1 MNERRGLGRRS
12 RRSDEEVRPQ
22 AADGCTRRG
31 LHKARARPSSA
42 SSGVVR
48 ELPVVD
54 VDNIHVVVTLLPAHL
69 SHVAERCRDP
79 WSRVAATRACG
90 RLGHRHGITFDG
102 ARSWRP
108 HAQPSRLCCILCV
121 CIDTVFRAQLIL
133 GVHCHMRCAWDW
145 RGSVYVNVWKIANS
159 TDNGTSKGNTGS

>member
-54 VDNIHVVVTLLPAHL
+54 VDMWLLPCFPPTSHTWLRDVVTRGAVWLPPV
-69 SHVAERCRDP
+69 HVGV
-79 WSRVAATRACG
+79 W
-90 RLGHRHGITFDG
+90 GIVT
-102 ARSWRP
+102 
-108 HAQPSRLCCILCV
+108 
-121 CIDTVFRAQLIL
+121 
-133 GVHCHMRCAWDW
+133 WD
-145 RGSVYVNVWKIANS
+145 NF
-159 TDNGTSKGNTGS
+159 

>member
-54 VDNIHVVVTLLPAHL
+54 VDNMWLLPCFPPTSHTWLRDVVT
-69 SHVAERCRDP
+69 R
-79 WSRVAATRACG
+79 G

-102 ARSWRP
+102 ARSCGRP
-108 HAQPSRLCCILCV
+108 HAQPSRLSV
-121 CIDTVFRAQLIL
+121 VFFVVYTVFRAQLIL